1 MTNHNKS
8 ILMILLA
15 GILWG
20 ILGTFVRALNAGG
33 LESMDVV
40 FIRAACTVLILLPIL
55 VLRGKG
61 EWRIRIKDI
70 WCFLGTGIG
79 SIVFFNYCY
88 FKAVTITSLSV
99 AAVLLYTA
107 PAFVI
112 VLSAVLFKER
122 ITVYKVAA
130 LVLTL
135 IGLVFVTG
143 LVGSDSALSA
153 AGILYGLGSGL
164 GYALYSI
171 FGRFAVQR
179 GYQPITITFYTFLVA
194 AISSAVLTEP
204 ARVAGTFAVNPILLV
219 SAVLLGGLCTVC
231 PFLLYTMGL
240 RHVENG
246 AASIMASIEPVTST
260 VVGAVLY
267 QEILSVGNAFGVLL
281 VLIGVVISNLRPKKG
296 R

>member
-1 MTNHNKS
+1 MSVHKQS
-8 ILMILLA
+8 ILMILAA

-33 LESMDVV
+33 LASMDVV
-40 FIRAACTVLILLPIL
+40 FIRATCTALILLPVLI
-55 VLRGKG
+55 LRGRG
-61 EWRIRIKDI
+61 EWRIRIQDI

-79 SIVFFNYCY
+79 SIVLFNYCY
-88 FKAVTITSLSV
+88 FRAVTITSLSV

-112 VLSAVLFKER
+112 VLSAVLFGER
-122 ITVYKVAA
+122 ITVYRVAA

-135 IGLVFVTG
+135 VGLVFVTG
-143 LVGSDSALSA
+143 LVGSDSALST

-204 ARVAGTFAVNPILLV
+204 VRVVGTFAGAPALLLP
-219 SAVLLGGLCTVC
+219 AVLLGGLCTVC
-231 PFLLYTMGL
+231 PFLLYTAGL
-240 RHVENG
+240 RHVDNG

-260 VVGAVLY
+260 VVGVILY
-267 QEILSVGNAFGVLL
+267 HEILSVGNALGVAL
-281 VLIGVVISNLRPKKG
+281 VLVGVGISNLRP
-296 R
+296 RRT

>member
-1 MTNHNKS
+1 MSMQKQS
-8 ILMILLA
+8 IIMILAA

-33 LESMDVV
+33 LASMDVV

-55 VLRGKG
+55 ILRRRR
-61 EWRIRIKDI
+61 EWRVRIKDLWI
-70 WCFLGTGIG
+70 FLGTGIG

-88 FKAVTITSLSV
+88 FRAVTMTSLSV

-112 VLSAVLFKER
+112 VLSAMLFKEQ
-122 ITVYKVAA
+122 ITMYKVAA

-135 IGLVFVTG
+135 VGLVFVTG
-143 LVGSDSALSA
+143 LIGSESALSA

-171 FGRFAVQR
+171 FGRFAVRR
-179 GYQPITITFYTFLVA
+179 GCQPLTITFYTFLVA
-194 AISSAVLTEP
+194 AISSAALTEP
-204 ARVAGTFAVNPILLV
+204 VRVASVFADGPVLLV
-219 SAVLLGGLCTVC
+219 PAVLLGGLCTVC

-260 VVGAVLY
+260 VMGVILY
-267 QEILSVGNAFGVLL
+267 HEILAPGNALGVAL
-281 VLIGVVISNLRPKKG
+281 VLAGVVISNLQPR
-296 R
+296 RAH